1 MDPKQLAEEI
11 IDSLF
16 AEEVDPKEN
25 IEETEEEY
33 YDDDEDLYEEV
44 DEDEEDEDE
53 DEDEDEEDEEDED
66 EDYEDDSSEDE
77 GEEEDS
83 APAQAAPSK
92 RGNLASTLSMKPS
105 MASASLP
112 SAPSSGG
119 DEVSDAHGGGTHDV
133 EGKGE
138 QLGTKQYVGA
148 GPGQLAGTLN
158 MKPSAASAQIPVFSP
173 VMNKEELQKDV
184 RAMFGGSEE
193 LSEEFVS
200 KAASLYE
207 AAVVTKVKQ
216 ISGALRNELSEQFES
231 KIVQVKETLE
241 EQLDTY
247 LNYVVQEWMKDN
259 QLAVDNGLRTE
270 ISENFIRGL
279 KSLFTES
286 YIEVPQEKTNVFD
299 ELSEAV
305 SHLENRLN
313 EEIETNAS
321 LVNTIKSL
329 KAQQIFQEQTN
340 HLTAIEA
347 EQIRP
352 LVENVSFEN
361 EQDYTSKV
369 KVLVEGVV
377 SSNKPKKVLKE
388 SKKELKPLFE
398 RVVLEEETEIEQEP
412 VKLSP
417 AMEVYSKAIERSL
430 QN

>member
-44 DEDEEDEDE
+44 DEDEDEDEGEEDEDE
-53 DEDEDEEDEEDED
+53 GEEED

-92 RGNLASTLSMKPS
+92 GGNLASTLSMKPS
-105 MASASLP
+105 MASPATP
-112 SAPSSGG
+112 SAPSGGG
-119 DEVSDAHGGGTHDV
+119 DLVSDAHGGSTHDIN
-133 EGKGE
+133 GKGE
-138 QLGTKQYVGA
+138 ELGTKQYVGGGVA
-148 GPGQLAGTLN
+148 ASLG
-158 MKPSAASAQIPVFSP
+158 MKPSAAAAQIPVFSP

-216 ISGALRNELSEQFES
+216 ISGALRNELSEQFEN

-247 LNYVVQEWMKDN
+247 LNYVVDEWMKDN
-259 QLAVDNGLRTE
+259 QLAVDNGLRSE

-279 KSLFTES
+279 KNLFTES

-313 EEIETNAS
+313 EEIENNAS

-361 EQDYTSKV
+361 EKDYTSKV

-388 SKKELKPLFE
+388 YKKELKPLFE
-398 RVVLEEETEIEQEP
+398 RVILEEETEIEQET

-417 AMEVYSKAIERSL
+417 AMEVYSKAIERSI